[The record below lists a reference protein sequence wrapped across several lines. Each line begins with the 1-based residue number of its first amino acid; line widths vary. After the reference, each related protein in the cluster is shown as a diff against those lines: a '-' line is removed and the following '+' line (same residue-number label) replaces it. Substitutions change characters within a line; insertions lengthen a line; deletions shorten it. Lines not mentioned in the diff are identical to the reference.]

1 MTDDSKLHIIEREMG
16 RCNIPICGLAEVRWT
31 GKGHFSL
38 DDGHTVY
45 YSAGSDRLKRN
56 GVGFILSR
64 ETAKCV
70 LGYNPISDRLITIR
84 LQARP
89 VNISVVQAYAP
100 TSTADDETIDSF
112 FHELQETIN
121 KIPNRDITI
130 IMGISMPKLE
140 MTWLTMMPLENGRTR
155 NQLDYILIKRR
166 WRSSVKVAK
175 TYPGADCGSDH
186 QLLVAEIR
194 SKLKSVKRDTPPRR
208 YDVNR
213 INEQYRVEVRNSFQI
228 LLEQEEWTPNELW
241 EQTKKAISTA
251 AQNNLPKPKKTR
263 SPWISEEVGTMADER
278 RQVKAR
284 GILTE
289 KDKRQDLFR
298 AVKEITGKK
307 TPKLDVIKDEDGEI
321 LTESDQI
328 KQRWQQYCQGLYASK
343 DGLGGE
349 TEPIEVDENEP
360 DILRSEVV
368 MAMKKMRTGK
378 APGYDDIPAELIKE
392 TGDEGVDVVHKLCN
406 LLWKDKSWPIDWTR
420 SIFLPLP
427 KKGNTRECK
436 NNRTISVISHAS
448 KIMLYITVERIK
460 QHVRFPQSRPVLWKA
475 EAQETK

>member
-1 MTDDSKLHIIEREMG
+1 MMKSSKSGAVTSPANQGDTSGSGGERNGQQTCTFGRSCNDASLADERAGTKDKILNLRHNNRFGTWNVRSMTDDSKLHIIEREMG

-38 DDGHTVY
+38 DDGHNVY
-45 YSAGSDRLKRN
+45 YSGTDRLKRN

-121 KIPNRDITI
+121 IEILVNNDAVGKFGLGKANERGERLADFCNENELIVTNTLFQQHPRRLYTW
-130 IMGISMPKLE
+130 ISPD
-140 MTWLTMMPLENGRTR
+140 GRTR
-155 NQLDYILIKRR
+155 NQIDYILIKRR

-213 INEQYRVEVRNSFQI
+213 INDQYRVEVRNSFQI
-228 LLEQEEWTPNELW
+228 LLEQEEEWTPNELW

-284 GILTE
+284 GIQTE
-289 KDKRQDLFR
+289 KDEKQYKDLSRRIQRRTRQD
-298 AVKEITGKK
+298 
-307 TPKLDVIKDEDGEI
+307 
-321 LTESDQI
+321 
-328 KQRWQQYCQGLYASK
+328 KQDLEQ
-343 DGLGGE
+343 
-349 TEPIEVDENEP
+349 
-360 DILRSEVV
+360 
-368 MAMKKMRTGK
+368 
-378 APGYDDIPAELIKE
+378 
-392 TGDEGVDVVHKLCN
+392 
-406 LLWKDKSWPIDWTR
+406 
-420 SIFLPLP
+420 
-427 KKGNTRECK
+427 
-436 NNRTISVISHAS
+436 
-448 KIMLYITVERIK
+448 
-460 QHVRFPQSRPVLWKA
+460 
-475 EAQETK
+475 

>member
-1 MTDDSKLHIIEREMG
+1 MGDLLFLISHQSCSRLGKANERGE
-16 RCNIPICGLAEVRWT
+16 RLADFCNENELIVTNTLFQQYPR
-31 GKGHFSL
+31 
-38 DDGHTVY
+38 
-45 YSAGSDRLKRN
+45 RLY
-56 GVGFILSR
+56 
-64 ETAKCV
+64 TW
-70 LGYNPISDRLITIR
+70 ISPD
-84 LQARP
+84 
-89 VNISVVQAYAP
+89 
-100 TSTADDETIDSF
+100 
-112 FHELQETIN
+112 
-121 KIPNRDITI
+121 
-130 IMGISMPKLE
+130 
-140 MTWLTMMPLENGRTR
+140 GRTR
-155 NQLDYILIKRR
+155 NQIDYILIKRR

-228 LLEQEEWTPNELW
+228 LLEQEEEWTPNELW

-289 KDKRQDLFR
+289 KDKRQYKDLSRRIQRRTRQDKQDFLERKCKEVESHSSTNHYRDLFR

-427 KKGNTRECK
+427 KRAT
-436 NNRTISVISHAS
+436 
-448 KIMLYITVERIK
+448 
-460 QHVRFPQSRPVLWKA
+460 
-475 EAQETK
+475 QENAKTTGPSL